1 MTDADLLL
9 FDRRRHREALVLR
22 GADALRRGQFANA
35 FAHAD
40 RLCRINPPNASDYLF
55 RSATARAA
63 GFADLAA
70 ADIARAAEADPT
82 DQTVLRLLLRHGD
95 AEERRGAAR
104 ALVDDPASD
113 DALLRLAIAELFAGG
128 EQAVLRLRLVAG
140 RLKGWAVWRGG
151 KAMELAQVRGG
162 VPDAKP
168 LAADPA
174 HVFTE
179 AGRCACAFDLD
190 PEALLSVAIL
200 EDERRLDGWT
210 PLPICP
216 PPPREKQ
223 SAKLWVIVPVYED
236 FAATRACLLA
246 TMAQLGD
253 AEARLVVIDDASPNG
268 ALRGWLDVQAASGQ
282 FELIRNPVNLGF
294 AVSVNRALEICGGGD
309 VVLLNADALPPPG
322 ALRRLAALAQGS
334 PGVGALSPLSNNGET
349 CSFPAP
355 NASSPL
361 PPPDE
366 IARLDALARRANGNR
381 LIDLPNGIG
390 FCLYITR
397 ACLDAVGPLPR
408 IYGRGYYEDVEF
420 CLRAREKGFRTVC
433 AAGVYVGH
441 AGSLSFGADKR
452 RLVMGNLRLLT
463 SRFPGHEAECA
474 AFLRA
479 DPVREARAAIE
490 RLDPPQRPF
499 RLLVAAAGAAELEA
513 RAQARG
519 FDAAAEGPA
528 PLLCLY
534 DPALQRVRL
543 RGPGAEA
550 PQSLEFPLRAPGDA
564 DGLRVWLSA
573 LNLSG
578 VAIYFSTT
586 LPATLVEVCASL
598 AADWELVIAH
608 LDFVDVDVAG
618 LRDAPCEQPEGGRP
632 CPSCAVALSV
642 SAGSAAR
649 LRVWQAAVGL
659 SASVRPIDR
668 MTAHIA
674 RKLFPDAQI
683 VPEDSRVPEQPGFA
697 HDLSGA
703 PGAGALRAG
712 ALDAMAADFFKA
724 APGRAQVASART
736 LGILAP
742 LPEAGADALIVALAR
757 ALRRRGD
764 PTRLVVFGHCLDD
777 QAAMAPGNVFVAGA
791 VEADQIA
798 SLLGPYAITDL
809 MSCSRTRFFGRLDAL
824 AARSGLARAGFD
836 WSSGAVRFAAGDLAL
851 DPRLCHRKAAELTAD
866 WLARRSDPHPS
877 VAGAQKVRAK

>member
-9 FDRRRHREALVLR
+9 YDRRRHLEALVSR
-22 GADALRRGQFANA
+22 GADALRRGQFARA

-40 RLCRINPPNASDYLF
+40 RLCRINRPNASDYLF

-70 ADIARAAEADPT
+70 ADLARAAEADPT
-82 DQTVLRLLLRHGD
+82 DQTVLHLLLRHGD
-95 AEERRGAAR
+95 AEARRGAAR
-104 ALVDDPASD
+104 ALVEDAGSD
-113 DALLRLAIAELFAGG
+113 DAQLRLAVAELFASG
-128 EQAVLRLRLVAG
+128 ELAVLRLRPVAG
-140 RLKGWAVWRGG
+140 RLKGWAVWRAG
-151 KAMELAQVRGG
+151 KALELAQERGG
-162 VPDAKP
+162 VYDAKP

-174 HVFTE
+174 HVFAE

-190 PEALLSVAIL
+190 PEALRSVAIL
-200 EDERRLDGWT
+200 EGERRLDGWA
-210 PLPICP
+210 PPPECP
-216 PPPREKQ
+216 DPPRERQ

-246 TMAQLGD
+246 TMAQVSE

-282 FELIRNPVNLGF
+282 LELIRNPVNLGF
-294 AVSVNRALEICGGGD
+294 AVSVNRALKICGGGD

-322 ALRRLAALAQGS
+322 ALRRLAELAQAS

-366 IARLDALARRANGNR
+366 IARLDALALRANGDR

-397 ACLDAVGPLPR
+397 ACLDAVGPLPQ

-420 CLRAREKGFRTVC
+420 CLRAREQGFRTVC

-441 AGSLSFGADKR
+441 AGSLSFGAEKR

-463 SRFPGHEAECA
+463 GRFPGHEAECA

-479 DPVREARAAIE
+479 DPLREARAAIE

-519 FDAAAEGPA
+519 FDAAADGPA

-550 PQSLEFPLRAPGDA
+550 PQSLEFSLRAPGDA
-564 DGLRVWLSA
+564 DDLRAWLSA

-578 VAIYFSTT
+578 AAIYFSTT

-598 AADWELVIAH
+598 AAEWELVIAH
-608 LDFVDVDVAG
+608 LDFVDVPG
-618 LRDAPCEQPEGGRP
+618 PRGAPCEQPEGGRP

-642 SAGSAAR
+642 SVGSAAR
-649 LRVWQAAVGL
+649 LRVWQAAVRL

-674 RKLFPDAQI
+674 RKLFPDAPI
-683 VPEDSRVPEQPGFA
+683 VPEQSRFPEQPGFA
-697 HDLSGA
+697 HDH
-703 PGAGALRAG
+703 AGALDALGASG

-724 APGRAQVASART
+724 GPGRGQGSGART

-764 PTRLVVFGHCLDD
+764 ATRLVVFGHCLDD
-777 QAAMAPGNVFVAGA
+777 HAAMAPGNVFVAGA
-791 VEADQIA
+791 VEPEQIA

-809 MSCSRTRFFGRLDAL
+809 MCCSRTRFFGRLDAL
-824 AARSGLARAGFD
+824 AAASGLARAGFD

-851 DPRLCHRKAAELTAD
+851 DPRLCDRKAAELTAD
-866 WLARRSDPHPS
+866 WLARRSD
-877 VAGAQKVRAK
+877 GATQKVKAT